1 MLCSLYV
8 LFSLILYNDNVN
20 IGGNMKF
27 SSYSSLYCF
36 RLYDKLTYIA
46 IYRGKYLQ
54 RRIPHAS
61 RGSFNPYIITNK
73 EAHIINGNITNSNIK
88 NKATSARQLSLETN
102 DNRRHF
108 MNYCLTHPGRY
119 SCAVDSFLELAFA
132 MFRDSLQHIERNEF
146 IETLYEAIYVYI
158 YKIVMWIQIWV
169 LFENYL
175 VLFDTALQLI
185 CFYVCTCCL
194 VTYLH

>member
-1 MLCSLYV
+1 MAR
-8 LFSLILYNDNVN
+8 N
-20 IGGNMKF
+20 IVDVCAECRHRFKLRLT

-36 RLYDKLTYIA
+36 RLYDIA

-54 RRIPHAS
+54 RRIPHAWHW
-61 RGSFNPYIITNK
+61 SFNPYIITNK

-146 IETLYEAIYVYI
+146 IETLYEAIHVYI
-158 YKIVMWIQIWV
+158 YKIVLWIQIWA

-185 CFYVCTCCL
+185 CFNVCTYCI
-194 VTYLH
+194 

>member
-1 MLCSLYV
+1 MTR
-8 LFSLILYNDNVN
+8 N
-20 IGGNMKF
+20 IVDVCAECRHRFKLRLT

-36 RLYDKLTYIA
+36 PLYDIA

-54 RRIPHAS
+54 RRIPHAWH
-61 RGSFNPYIITNK
+61 GSFNPYIITNK

-146 IETLYEAIYVYI
+146 IETLYEAIHVYI
-158 YKIVMWIQIWV
+158 YKIVMWIQI
-169 LFENYL
+169 
-175 VLFDTALQLI
+175 
-185 CFYVCTCCL
+185 
-194 VTYLH
+194 